1 MDLRHQTLKLLF
13 GGTKRRGIAL
23 QRAGSIS
30 LLSFQAAEDPVEQ
43 QRGSPWLGLG
53 ISQGPPTLHAS
64 PAQNSDEE
72 LGVKLQLCGHCLEW
86 WCSLAPDLSAEM
98 PAPVGW
104 VFLVVCA
111 ALGGWQAMAGSLPP
125 PCDSH
130 IYCTGE
136 LLRQVQRARLFQDD
150 KDFVDMPLKSNP
162 DVVLKQFEELMKAT
176 PGGDL
181 SKLQLAQFVEA
192 HFFPPGQELES
203 WMPPDWTDSIPLF
216 KRISDEKLRTWAWV
230 LNAKWKQLGRQ
241 VNPDVQTSPWRY
253 SLIYVPN
260 PVIVPGGR
268 FREYYYWDSFW
279 ILGGLLLSNMTAT
292 AKGLI
297 QNFLYLVS
305 KFGHV
310 PNGGRVYYE
319 RRSQPP
325 LLTLMMESYLS
336 HTNDTEFLR
345 ENLHLLEAEYH
356 FWQDHRAVNISVGG
370 KQYSLNHYNVQVGE
384 PRPESY
390 MKDVE
395 LAMGLEEEAQQN
407 LWAELQSAA
416 ESGWDFSS
424 RWFLPGFPSLHDP
437 LQDTQVRGVVP
448 VDLNAILCKVEQ
460 LLATFYQVLGRG
472 EKASRFW
479 AARRQRAAALT
490 AVLWNEEAGVW
501 LDYRILH
508 QRHNPAFYPSNISPL
523 WAECD
528 VDLRRAEKALCYLE
542 ESSALSYANGLP
554 TSLTRTGQQWDF
566 PNAWAP
572 LQHMVIIGLAKSS
585 SPRAQE
591 LAFSLA
597 QHWLR
602 MNLAVYK
609 KHGGMFE
616 KEGFGWTNGVALQL
630 LDLYGERLTAASALC
645 SPTWP
650 CVGACLILILF
661 SQLPGLLGDR
671 LVPWEG

>member
-1 MDLRHQTLKLLF
+1 
-13 GGTKRRGIAL
+13 
-23 QRAGSIS
+23 
-30 LLSFQAAEDPVEQ
+30 
-43 QRGSPWLGLG
+43 
-53 ISQGPPTLHAS
+53 
-64 PAQNSDEE
+64 
-72 LGVKLQLCGHCLEW
+72 
-86 WCSLAPDLSAEM
+86 M
-98 PAPVGW
+98 PGPVGW
-104 VFLVVCA
+104 AFLVAWA
-111 ALGGWQAMAGSLPP
+111 ALWGWQAMAGSLLP

-136 LLRQVQRARLFQDD
+136 LLWQVQRARLFQDD
-150 KDFVDMPLKSNP
+150 KDFVDMPLKSSP
-162 DVVLKQFEELMKAT
+162 DVVLKHFEELVNAT
-176 PGGDL
+176 PGGAL
-181 SKLQLAQFVEA
+181 SKLQLAQFVESN
-192 HFFPPGQELES
+192 FYPPGKELKS
-203 WMPPDWTDSIPLF
+203 WMPPDWSDSIPLLQ
-216 KRISDEKLRTWAWV
+216 RISDEKLRSWAQV
-230 LNAKWKQLGRQ
+230 LNAKWKQLGRR
-241 VNPDVQTSPWRY
+241 VDPDVQASPWRY

-279 ILGGLLLSNMTAT
+279 ILEGLLLSNMAAT

-305 KFGHV
+305 KFGHI

-325 LLTLMMESYLS
+325 LLSLMMESYLS

-345 ENLHLLEAEYH
+345 EHIYLLEAEYR
-356 FWQDHRAVNISVGG
+356 FWQDHRAVNISGG
-370 KQYSLNHYNVQVGE
+370 KQYSLNRYNVQVGE

-395 LAMGLEEEAQQN
+395 LAKGLQEGNSQRN

-424 RWFLPGFPSLHDP
+424 RWFLPGSPSL
-437 LQDTQVRGVVP
+437 QDLLLDTRVRGIVP

-460 LLATFYQVLGRG
+460 LLATFYQVLG
-472 EKASRFW
+472 EKWASRFW
-479 AARRQRAAALT
+479 AARRQRVDALT

-501 LDYRILH
+501 LDYHFLR
-508 QRHNPAFYPSNISPL
+508 QRHNPTFYPSNLSPL

-528 VDLRRAEKALCYLE
+528 VDLPRAEKVLRYLE

-554 TSLTRTGQQWDF
+554 TSLTQTGEQWDF

-572 LQHMVIIGLAKSS
+572 LQHMVITGLVKSS
-585 SPRAQE
+585 SARARE

-597 QHWLR
+597 QRWLQ
-602 MNLAVYK
+602 MNLAVYE

-616 KEGFGWTNGVALQL
+616 KYDVEGDGKPGGGGEYPVQEGFGWTNGVALQL
-630 LDLYGERLTAASALC
+630 LDLYGEQLTSASALC
-645 SPTWP
+645 SPSWP
-650 CVGACLILILF
+650 WIGTCLVLI
-661 SQLPGLLGDR
+661 SQLPGLLGDGP
-671 LVPWEG
+671 VHWEG

>member
-1 MDLRHQTLKLLF
+1 
-13 GGTKRRGIAL
+13 
-23 QRAGSIS
+23 
-30 LLSFQAAEDPVEQ
+30 
-43 QRGSPWLGLG
+43 
-53 ISQGPPTLHAS
+53 
-64 PAQNSDEE
+64 
-72 LGVKLQLCGHCLEW
+72 
-86 WCSLAPDLSAEM
+86 M
-98 PAPVGW
+98 PAPVGRA
-104 VFLVVCA
+104 FLVVCA
-111 ALGGWQAMAGSLPP
+111 ALWGGQAMAGSLPP

-130 IYCTGE
+130 VYCTGE
-136 LLRQVQRARLFQDD
+136 LLRQVQQARLFPDD

-162 DVVLKQFEELMKAT
+162 DVVLKQFEELMNAT
-176 PGGDL
+176 PGGAL

-203 WMPPDWTDSIPLF
+203 WVPPDWTDSIPLLQ
-216 KRISDEKLRTWAWV
+216 RISDGTLRSWARV
-230 LNAKWKQLGRQ
+230 LNAKWKQLGRR
-241 VNPDVQTSPWRY
+241 VNSEVQSSPARY

-260 PVIVPGGR
+260 PVVVPGGR

-279 ILGGLLLSNMTAT
+279 ILGGLLLSNMTVT

-345 ENLHLLEAEYH
+345 ENVHLLEAEYH

-370 KQYSLNHYNVQVGE
+370 KQYSLNRYNVQVGE

-395 LAMGLEEEAQQN
+395 LAMGLEEEAQQS

-424 RWFLPGFPSLHDP
+424 RWFLPGLLSLR
-437 LQDTQVRGVVP
+437 DTRVRGIVP

-460 LLATFYQVLGRG
+460 LLATFYQVLGHAQ
-472 EKASRFW
+472 KASRFR
-479 AARRQRAAALT
+479 AARRQRVAALT

-501 LDYRILH
+501 LDYHFLR
-508 QRHNPAFYPSNISPL
+508 QRHNPAFYPSNLSPL

-528 VDLRRAEKALCYLE
+528 VDLARAEKVLRYLE
-542 ESSALSYANGLP
+542 ESRALSFANGLP

-572 LQHMVIIGLAKSS
+572 LQHMVITGLAKSS
-585 SPRAQE
+585 SPRARE

-597 QHWLR
+597 QRWVQ

-616 KEGFGWTNGVALQL
+616 KYDVEGDGKPGGGGEYPVQEGFGWTNGVALQL
-630 LDLYGERLTAASALC
+630 LDLYGEQLTAASAL
-645 SPTWP
+645 PPGPAW
-650 CVGACLILILF
+650 GACLSLILF
-661 SQLPGLLGDR
+661 SQLPGLLGDGP
-671 LVPWEG
+671 VPWGS

>member
-1 MDLRHQTLKLLF
+1 
-13 GGTKRRGIAL
+13 
-23 QRAGSIS
+23 
-30 LLSFQAAEDPVEQ
+30 
-43 QRGSPWLGLG
+43 
-53 ISQGPPTLHAS
+53 
-64 PAQNSDEE
+64 
-72 LGVKLQLCGHCLEW
+72 
-86 WCSLAPDLSAEM
+86 M
-98 PAPVGW
+98 PGPVGW
-104 VFLVVCA
+104 AFVVVCA
-111 ALGGWQAMAGSLPP
+111 ALWRWQAMAGSLLP
-125 PCDSH
+125 PCDSQ

-162 DVVLKQFEELMKAT
+162 GVVLKHFEELVNAA
-176 PGGDL
+176 PGGAL
-181 SKLQLAQFVEA
+181 SKLQLAQFVES
-192 HFFPPGQELES
+192 HFFPPGKELES
-203 WMPPDWTDSIPLF
+203 WMPPDWSDSIPLLE
-216 KRISDEKLRTWAWV
+216 KISDEKLRSWGQV
-230 LNAKWKQLGRQ
+230 LNAKWKKLGRR
-241 VNPDVQTSPWRY
+241 VDPDVQASPWRY

-279 ILGGLLLSNMTAT
+279 ILEGLLLSNMAAT

-305 KFGHV
+305 KFGHI

-319 RRSQPP
+319 HRSQPP
-325 LLTLMMESYLS
+325 LLSLMMESYLR

-345 ENLHLLEAEYH
+345 KHIHLLEAEYR
-356 FWQDHRAVNISVGG
+356 FWQEHRAVNISVGG
-370 KQYSLNHYNVQVGE
+370 KQYSLNRYSVQVGE

-395 LAMGLEEEAQQN
+395 LAKGLQEEAQQD

-424 RWFLPGFPSLHDP
+424 RWFLPGFPSLQDP
-437 LQDTQVRGVVP
+437 LQDTRVRGVVP

-460 LLATFYQVLGRG
+460 LLATFYQVLGDG

-479 AARRQRAAALT
+479 AARRERVAALT

-501 LDYRILH
+501 LDYHFLR
-508 QRHNPAFYPSNISPL
+508 QRHNPAFYPSNLSPL

-528 VDLRRAEKALCYLE
+528 VDLPRAEKVLRYLE

-554 TSLTRTGQQWDF
+554 TSLTRTGEQWDF

-572 LQHMVIIGLAKSS
+572 LQHMVITGLVKSS
-585 SPRAQE
+585 SARARE

-597 QHWLR
+597 QRWLQ
-602 MNLAVYK
+602 MNLAVYE

-616 KEGFGWTNGVALQL
+616 KYDVEGDGKPGGGGEYPVQEGFGWTNGVALQL
-630 LDLYGERLTAASALC
+630 LDLYGEQLTSARYAAL
-645 SPTWP
+645 PP
-650 CVGACLILILF
+650 G
-661 SQLPGLLGDR
+661 PGLGPALS
-671 LVPWEG
+671 

>member
-1 MDLRHQTLKLLF
+1 
-13 GGTKRRGIAL
+13 
-23 QRAGSIS
+23 
-30 LLSFQAAEDPVEQ
+30 
-43 QRGSPWLGLG
+43 
-53 ISQGPPTLHAS
+53 
-64 PAQNSDEE
+64 
-72 LGVKLQLCGHCLEW
+72 
-86 WCSLAPDLSAEM
+86 M
-98 PAPVGW
+98 PGRVGW
-104 VFLVVCA
+104 GFLVTCA
-111 ALGGWQAMAGSLPP
+111 ALWWQVMAGSLPP

-136 LLRQVQRARLFQDD
+136 LLRQVQLARLFQDD

-162 DVVLKQFEELMKAT
+162 DVVLKRFEELVNAT
-176 PGGDL
+176 LGGAL

-192 HFFPPGQELES
+192 HFFPPGQDLES
-203 WMPPDWTDSIPLF
+203 WIPPDWTDSIPLL
-216 KRISDEKLRTWAWV
+216 KRISDEKLRSWAQV
-230 LNAKWKQLGRQ
+230 LNAKWKQLGRR
-241 VNPDVQTSPWRY
+241 VNPNVQMSPWCY

-260 PVIVPGGR
+260 PLIIPGGR

-305 KFGHV
+305 KFGHI

-336 HTNDTEFLR
+336 YTNNTEFLR
-345 ENLHLLEAEYH
+345 ENIHLLEAEYK
-356 FWQDHRAVNISVGG
+356 FWQDYRAVNISVGG
-370 KQYSLNHYNVQVGE
+370 KRYSLNRYNVQVGE

-395 LAMGLEEEAQQN
+395 LAMGLEEEAQRG

-424 RWFLPGFPSLHDP
+424 RWFLPGSPPLQDP
-437 LQDTQVRGVVP
+437 LQGTRVSGVVP

-460 LLATFYQVLGRG
+460 LLATFYQVLGDG
-472 EKASRFW
+472 EKASQFW
-479 AARRQRAAALT
+479 AAWRQRVAAVT
-490 AVLWNEEAGVW
+490 AVLWNEDAGVW
-501 LDYRILH
+501 LDYHLLH
-508 QRHNPAFYPSNISPL
+508 QRHNWAFYPSNLSPL
-523 WAECD
+523 WTECGI
-528 VDLRRAEKALCYLE
+528 DLPRTEKALHYLE

-554 TSLTRTGQQWDF
+554 TSLTQTGQQWDL

-572 LQHMVIIGLAKSS
+572 LQHMVILGLAKSS

-597 QHWLR
+597 QRWLQ
-602 MNLAVYK
+602 MNLAVYE

-616 KEGFGWTNGVALQL
+616 KYDVEGDGKPGGGGEYPVQEGFGWTNGVALQL
-630 LDLYGERLTAASALC
+630 LDLYGEQLKAASSLC
-645 SPTWP
+645 SPSWP
-650 CVGACLILILF
+650 WIGACLILVLF
-661 SQLPGLLGDR
+661 SQLFGLLVDGP
-671 LVPWEG
+671 VQWEG